1 MIAGHLITEQ
11 QFDYD
16 NGHELTIQK
25 GSVVKSNP
33 DRYLVGLH
41 KG

>member
-16 NGHELTIQK
+16 NGHKLTI
-25 GSVVKSNP
+25 
-33 DRYLVGLH
+33 H